1 MIKLNNILQEV
12 QNKRRAMKDALEIAY
27 SLSKRGYDPKEAVE
41 FATRSVQNTMGYE
54 FSDKEKQSLEK
65 VIPVHPNF
73 K

>member
-27 SLSKRGYDPKEAVE
+27 SLSKRGYDPKEAVD
-41 FATRSVQNTMGYE
+41 FASRSVKNTMGYE

>member
-1 MIKLNNILQEV
+1 MIKLNTILKETQE
-12 QNKRRAMKDALEIAY
+12 RRKFMKAALEIAH

-41 FATRSVQNTMGYE
+41 FATRSVKNTMGYE
-54 FSDKEKQSLEK
+54 FSDQEKQSLEK